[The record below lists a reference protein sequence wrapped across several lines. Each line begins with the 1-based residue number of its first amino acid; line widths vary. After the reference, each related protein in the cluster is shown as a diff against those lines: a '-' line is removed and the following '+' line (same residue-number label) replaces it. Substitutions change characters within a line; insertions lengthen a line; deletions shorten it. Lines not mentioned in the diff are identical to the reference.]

1 MDENLDSRQDP
12 HERQRQLDQ
21 ARLETFIVRAR
32 RIAAHSLAQD
42 VDQLRRLSGGNW
54 GIEGRADGKT
64 YLRIDYPPEEQIESA
79 AARLRPLLLKDVEL
93 LTVLR
98 AIRSL
103 TADTDDRDSVR
114 RWETDVRDKWK
125 RRTGA
130 LPLNGG
136 FTAFFES
143 TETGETG
150 KTNETE
156 LALAWIYGDVVH
168 HDSDHLDRTRA
179 WGVGERFR
187 AAVPLIAFMIGMTLN
202 VLESVR
208 TLERRGSLTLGPA
221 VWEDPVVAENPYVRE
236 IDAFVG
242 HPNSEPPTSAT
253 EGFGPGWRSLSPEA
267 LDELD

>member
-1 MDENLDSRQDP
+1 MGENPDTSPDRR
-12 HERQRQLDQ
+12 ERQRQLDQ
-21 ARLETFIVRAR
+21 ARLETFIARAR
-32 RIAAHSLAQD
+32 RVAAHSLAQD
-42 VDQLRRLSGGNW
+42 VDQLRRLSGGSW
-54 GIEGRADGKT
+54 GIEGRVDGKT

-79 AARLRPLLLKDVEL
+79 AARVRPLLLKDVEFL
-93 LTVLR
+93 SVLK

-114 RWETDVRDKWK
+114 RWETNVRDKWK
-125 RRTGA
+125 RRTGE

-143 TETGETG
+143 TGTGETG

-168 HDSDHLDRTRA
+168 HDRDHLDRTKA

-187 AAVPLIAFMIGMTLN
+187 AAVPLIAFLIGMTLN

-208 TLERRGSLTLGPA
+208 ILEQRGSLTIDPA
-221 VWEDPVVAENPYVRE
+221 VWEGDVVAENPYVRE
-236 IDAFVG
+236 VDAFVG
-242 HPNSEPPTSAT
+242 EPSSEPPTSAR
-253 EGFGPGWRSLSPEA
+253 EGFGLGWRSLSPET
-267 LDELD
+267 LNELD